1 MENKAL
7 VSMISIDG
15 GLRHMP
21 EYLVPELQKKGWKII
36 VNPKRNYYPE
46 LDQTS
51 PYYKKEEK
59 DSNDSNMLEVE
70 IL

>member
-7 VSMISIDG
+7 VSIIGLDG
-15 GLRHMP
+15 GLRYIP
-21 EYLVPELQKKGWKII
+21 EYLVPELQKKGWKVV

-59 DSNDSNMLEVE
+59 DIDDSNILEMEV
-70 IL
+70 L

>member
-1 MENKAL
+1 MNNKAL

-15 GLRHMP
+15 GLRQIP

-46 LDQTS
+46 LDQMS
-51 PYYKKEEK
+51 PYFKKEEK
-59 DSNDSNMLEVE
+59 DIVSTILEVE
-70 IL
+70 VL